1 MPDYAAS
8 CVAVL
13 ALFVQGHCVRHDQT
27 ELRQAH
33 GTDRFRVASHP
44 AAIPDEQVYE
54 LATHVQVPT

>member
-27 ELRQAH
+27 ELHQRIGA
-33 GTDRFRVASHP
+33 GWLNVSKRRVTSRLVRRY
-44 AAIPDEQVYE
+44 AITTAQTP
-54 LATHVQVPT
+54 